1 MWPDSVKPIWID
13 SPLNTYCPRLSTS
26 TYWRTRAGE
35 RGRLWVLMSA
45 KRCWASSGVTVAF
58 TTAPGLLMHNSEMSA
73 TVKRGAIVAFC
84 RNAFTRLLRVI
95 VETDWSIM
103 RTEPA
108 VSVVDVFA
116 TSGVNMLISS
126 SFVRNAFAFVDVKYK
141 HVFESL
147 TTPYQKKSAWGGNFL
162 LLL

>member
-1 MWPDSVKPIWID
+1 
-13 SPLNTYCPRLSTS
+13 
-26 TYWRTRAGE
+26 
-35 RGRLWVLMSA
+35 
-45 KRCWASSGVTVAF
+45 
-58 TTAPGLLMHNSEMSA
+58 MHNSEMSA